1 MHDILVKAAII
12 IFLVIPLIGMTA
24 AFFISA
30 MCMQIKD
37 DIKQAEVKANEA
49 CNAGCRVSRRAQAA
63 GRA

>member
-1 MHDILVKAAII
+1 MHDTLVKAAII

-37 DIKQAEVKANEA
+37 DIKQAEVKANES
-49 CNAGCRVSRRAQAA
+49 CDAGRHVSRRAQAA